1 MRQILFVFNN
11 LIEFIIL
18 LNLLFKASPN
28 GEFSNLTFSTTP
40 GLYPKSAPV
49 KYSYLSNSLDNE
61 AEILA
66 AFLSKSY
73 RA

>member
-40 GLYPKSAPV
+40 GLYPTSAPV
-49 KYSYLSNSLDNE
+49 KYSYLSNSLDNK